1 MAILLNAG
9 RNNYMVRQSNDR
21 VAIRIAPGNAA
32 KAIDKLEGIWKKYSG
47 SPFEYTFLDQDIDA
61 MFRSEQ
67 RMSRI
72 IFIFATLTIVIACL
86 GLFGLATYT
95 GEQRSK
101 EISIRKV
108 LGASLAQVVG
118 LLIRD
123 FAVLIGIAFVIA
135 APLGWYLMNS
145 WLQEFAYRIQVDW
158 WMVLIAG
165 LAAFSVA
172 ILTIGYQSLRTAREN
187 PVNALKNE

>member
-135 APLGWYLMNS
+135 APLGWYLMSS

>member
-1 MAILLNAG
+1 
-9 RNNYMVRQSNDR
+9 
-21 VAIRIAPGNAA
+21 
-32 KAIDKLEGIWKKYSG
+32 
-47 SPFEYTFLDQDIDA
+47 
-61 MFRSEQ
+61 
-67 RMSRI
+67 
-72 IFIFATLTIVIACL
+72 
-86 GLFGLATYT
+86 
-95 GEQRSK
+95 
-101 EISIRKV
+101 

>member
-1 MAILLNAG
+1 
-9 RNNYMVRQSNDR
+9 
-21 VAIRIAPGNAA
+21 
-32 KAIDKLEGIWKKYSG
+32 
-47 SPFEYTFLDQDIDA
+47 
-61 MFRSEQ
+61 
-67 RMSRI
+67 MSRI